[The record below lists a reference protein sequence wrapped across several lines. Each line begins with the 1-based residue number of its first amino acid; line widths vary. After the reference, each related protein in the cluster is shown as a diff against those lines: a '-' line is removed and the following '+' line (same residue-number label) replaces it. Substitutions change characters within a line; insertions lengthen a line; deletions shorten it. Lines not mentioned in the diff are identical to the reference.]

1 MIIFDEYPDKNKI
14 NRRISIL
21 QIIIIIVFSFFIISF
36 WSIQIIHHSYYLEK
50 AENNKLQIQELPAAR
65 GTIYDCNR
73 IILADNSPAFNLLFN
88 RSLSKEVSKSVSY
101 MSELLS
107 INKNELDNNLIQ
119 YASYSINRTIPLM
132 EFLNIKQVSL
142 IESRKFEHPEFSIK
156 AIPQRYYPF
165 GQIAS
170 HIIGYVGEASRNQIQ
185 IDIDLP
191 IKMGQIIG
199 QSGLEAY
206 YDSIIRGINGEEYT
220 IVNSAGVKV
229 GEISS
234 MKKEPISGKNI
245 VISLDI
251 KLQEFIAN
259 LYQDKKGTAIVMDP
273 KTGELIALWSSPS
286 FNSNHFI
293 PKISIEN
300 WKLYSKAEDKPLIN
314 KATQGRYPPGSIF
327 KLVVALAAL
336 NEHLITPQTQFF
348 CPGYATIYGNT
359 YHCWNPNGHGWMNL
373 HSAITHSCNV
383 YFFNVAKLLNIDTIA
398 KYAKEFGFGK
408 QTGIDLTNEI
418 KGLIPDSQ
426 WKLKNTGKQWY
437 AGETISVG
445 VGQGP
450 IFITPIQMA
459 TFMSFIANNGY
470 AYSPHMLKKIVD
482 NNGNEVNYQ
491 LKISVSSNINPK
503 LIELIKEAMWSV
515 VNAGGTATRASIP
528 ELDVCGK
535 TGTIELITNKKLLQT
550 NPELKEKFKEHS
562 WFAGFAPKNN
572 PELVVVVF
580 VEHGGYGGQTAAPIA
595 KEIFQFYF
603 KKNIKTLIANKYYDR
618 QKIN

>member
-1 MIIFDEYPDKNKI
+1 MITFDEYPDKNKI
-14 NRRISIL
+14 NKRISIL
-21 QIIIIIVFSFFIISF
+21 QIIIIIAFSFFIISF
-36 WSIQIIHHSYYLEK
+36 WSIQIIHHSYYIEK

-65 GTIYDCNR
+65 GIIYDR
-73 IILADNSPAFNLLFN
+73 KGIILADSSPAFNLLLN
-88 RSLSKEVSKSVSY
+88 RSLSKKVSKSVSY
-101 MSELLS
+101 ISELLS
-107 INKNELDNNLIQ
+107 IDKNELDNNLIQ

-185 IDIDLP
+185 KNITPP
-191 IKMGQIIG
+191 IKMRQSIG
-199 QSGLEAY
+199 QYGLEAY
-206 YDSIIRGINGEEYT
+206 YDSILRGINGEEYI

-245 VISLDI
+245 EISLDI

-259 LYQDKKGTAIVMDP
+259 LYSDKKGTAIVIEP
-273 KTGELIALWSSPS
+273 ETGELLALWSSPS
-286 FNSNHFI
+286 FDSNRFV
-293 PKISIEN
+293 PKISPEN
-300 WKLYSKAEDKPLIN
+300 WNLYSKSEDTPLIN

-327 KLVVALAAL
+327 KLVIALAAL
-336 NEHLITPQTQFF
+336 NEHVITPQTQFF

-359 YHCWNPNGHGWMNL
+359 YHCWNSSGHGWMNL
-373 HSAITHSCNV
+373 QSAITHSCNV
-383 YFFNVAKLLNIDTIA
+383 YFFNVAKLLNIDDIA

-408 QTGIDLTNEI
+408 QTGIDLINEI
-418 KGLIPDSQ
+418 DGLVPDSQ
-426 WKLKNTGKQWY
+426 WKLKNTGKPWF

-445 VGQGP
+445 IGQGP
-450 IFITPIQMA
+450 LFITPIQMA

-470 AYSPHMLKKIVD
+470 AYSPHLLKKIID
-482 NNGNEVNYQ
+482 NDGNKVIHQ
-491 LKISVSSNINPK
+491 PKIMLRSNIDPK
-503 LIELIKEAMWSV
+503 LIELIKDGMWRV
-515 VNAGGTATRASIP
+515 VNAGGTATRAAIP
-528 ELDVCGK
+528 GLDVCGK

-550 NPELKEKFKEHS
+550 NPELKEKYKEHS
-562 WFAGFAPKNN
+562 WFAGFAPKDN
-572 PELVVVVF
+572 PALVVVVF

-595 KEIFQFYF
+595 KEIFQFYLN
-603 KKNIKTLIANKYYDR
+603 KNTNTLITNKYYDR
-618 QKIN
+618 QKID